1 MNHNIYFIYG
11 LPGSG
16 KTTYSIELYQELI
29 TSDDPDKY
37 KIIHL
42 DDYFQG
48 NINTLID
55 DIYNDKDHI
64 YIIEGVDIPRIV
76 YDGRLLYSFKCHF
89 LILDC
94 NLLRCILRK
103 IKREYKEYK
112 NIISKW
118 VMIKDT
124 PNMIR
129 GYYRT
134 YKHYIHQFNK
144 FKKYLDNH
152 MYTPSYIK
160 TS

>member
-1 MNHNIYFIYG
+1 MNNIYFIYG

-55 DIYNDKDHI
+55 DIYNDRDHI

-76 YDGRLLYSFKCHF
+76 YDGKLLYSFKCYF

-94 NLLRCILRK
+94 NIMKCVIRK
-103 IKREYKEYK
+103 IKE
-112 NIISKW
+112 NIKS
-118 VMIKDT
+118 
-124 PNMIR
+124 IR
-129 GYYRT
+129 
-134 YKHYIHQFNK
+134 IL
-144 FKKYLDNH
+144 YLNG
-152 MYTPSYIK
+152 
-160 TS
+160 